1 MQSRS
6 CVSVVLLLKTEN
18 VKVFTS
24 TLIPGLGFSV
34 CLLMPSEAANFPASE
49 GRSREGGNGIKKKG
63 GGGGGIWIGQWSE
76 CKKESGG
83 RSRIKGERVD
93 KNLSSLRSLLYNPE
107 CSLAGFLPAIK
118 TFNFFQSSYCC
129 YSSQHYLSALLLFS
143 PAIEMS
149 WSGCMCLWGG
159 GWILLIEILC
169 MVSMGMVN
177 FAERERKTAR
187 VNKRK
192 QKKGESGTE
201 FVRTLP
207 PSWRQSEEWET
218 FSASFLPLIYCISF
232 YFFTRR
238 PLSPCFPRRSLPLS
252 PFHSFFLLSFV
263 TCHPAQVSALHP
275 LHLFSPLT
283 PMLKRDNGTPC
294 CVMMCTRA
302 RVLRCPSSSILCFV
316 LTGRWCHAHVWQNNQ
331 QT

>member
-34 CLLMPSEAANFPASE
+34 RLLMPSEAANVPASE
-49 GRSREGGNGIKKKG
+49 GRSREGGNGIKKKR

-159 GWILLIEILC
+159 GVNSSNWNSLHGLHGNGKLC
-169 MVSMGMVN
+169 REGKKDSEGEQTK
-177 FAERERKTAR
+177 AKEGRERDR
-187 VNKRK
+187 VCKNL
-192 QKKGESGTE
+192 GEG
-201 FVRTLP
+201 R
-207 PSWRQSEEWET
+207 RQSEEWET

>member
-34 CLLMPSEAANFPASE
+34 RLLMPSEAANVPASE
-49 GRSREGGNGIKKKG
+49 GRSREGGNGIKKKR

-201 FVRTLP
+201 FVRTWVKDGGRAKNGKHSAPLFYRWYIAFHFIFLHGALFP
-207 PSWRQSEEWET
+207 PVFPVALFPSHPSILFF
-218 FSASFLPLIYCISF
+218 FS
-232 YFFTRR
+232 
-238 PLSPCFPRRSLPLS
+238 PLSPVTPPKSLPSTLS
-252 PFHSFFLLSFV
+252 ICFLL
-263 TCHPAQVSALHP
+263 L
-275 LHLFSPLT
+275 
-283 PMLKRDNGTPC
+283 
-294 CVMMCTRA
+294 
-302 RVLRCPSSSILCFV
+302 LRC
-316 LTGRWCHAHVWQNNQ
+316 
-331 QT
+331 